1 MLARRNLHINGG
13 QSVVEDKMRGAFPGS
28 CRMFVDFPSSGLAQR
43 ELHVIS
49 SFLLEQ
55 FEDRKIRP
63 VASIRGAHGS
73 TSSSV
78 VGKSKTVKD
87 QDCCKAFC
95 VWVGNLPR
103 LVDVKEIHALFAE
116 CGRIHGIT
124 RHQGDGRTS
133 AFVKFETWASAC
145 SAMAAVFRGMLC
157 EDRKL
162 KCDAG
167 FDLSYVLDLVIEL
180 RTSSHQRITYL
191 DALRI
196 ARAQDFEQTNWRDVV
211 ARVDCLQMCNT
222 KQTIEFCRDLGPD
235 EILAVRSR
243 LKTKGKKTSDT
254 SDIRP
259 DAAQADIV
267 KALEED
273 ADRLCQLL
281 RGQTP
286 PSCVHSATAPRHD
299 ASTLESELPVVVGL
313 VEAYGADGVDGAEL
327 AGLLTHTLS
336 TDVDIARLKTY
347 LQNLP
352 HEFCVQDTTV
362 AGAFRVF
369 GGKKAAKADD
379 SIPSP
384 AFGPLTSSDVGTL
397 PSQDAERS
405 GLSVERIAEPQLA
418 EEDKEDYLKI
428 MCELGRT
435 VQQQHSAIEQ
445 AQVPESF
452 MCPISFK
459 VPQEAAW
466 RKENLPL
473 VSYNLP
479 SSFCTFHPSSPPTT
493 NATNTVMHMEK
504 YFRDALGNGNSGD
517 MPTTTSV
524 PLGVHAEK
532 SLKEWTVENVFDLFY
547 ACGFETHGVV
557 MGRVDGPTLYYLFT
571 DPESRYLLT
580 APAPEGLGLTPLQ
593 VSARLTCEMNRLMCN
608 L

>member
-13 QSVVEDKMRGAFPGS
+13 QSVVEDKMRGAFPGA
-28 CRMFVDFPSSGLAQR
+28 CRMFVDFPSSALAQR
-43 ELHVIS
+43 EMHVIS

-55 FEDRKIRP
+55 FGGRNIKP
-63 VASIRGAHGS
+63 VASIKGAHGS
-73 TSSSV
+73 STSSSA

-133 AFVKFETWASAC
+133 AFIKFETWASAC

-180 RTSSHQRITYL
+180 RTSSNKSITYL

-211 ARVDCLQMCNT
+211 VRVDCLHMCNT

-254 SDIRP
+254 SGIRP

-273 ADRLCQLL
+273 ADRLCQQL

-286 PSCVHSATAPRHD
+286 PSCVHSATAPRHA

-369 GGKKAAKADD
+369 SGKKAAKADD
-379 SIPSP
+379 SV
-384 AFGPLTSSDVGTL
+384 T
-397 PSQDAERS
+397 
-405 GLSVERIAEPQLA
+405 VERIAEQQLA
-418 EEDKEDYLKI
+418 EEDEDYLKI
-428 MCELGRT
+428 MGDLGRT
-435 VQQQHSAIEQ
+435 VQQQQQQQQQQAPFKQ

-452 MCPISFK
+452 VCPISFK
-459 VPQEAAW
+459 VPQEAAG
-466 RKENLPL
+466 RSSVRTL
-473 VSYNLP
+473 V
-479 SSFCTFHPSSPPTT
+479 C
-493 NATNTVMHMEK
+493 VCM
-504 YFRDALGNGNSGD
+504 
-517 MPTTTSV
+517 
-524 PLGVHAEK
+524 
-532 SLKEWTVENVFDLFY
+532 
-547 ACGFETHGVV
+547 
-557 MGRVDGPTLYYLFT
+557 
-571 DPESRYLLT
+571 
-580 APAPEGLGLTPLQ
+580 
-593 VSARLTCEMNRLMCN
+593 
-608 L
+608 